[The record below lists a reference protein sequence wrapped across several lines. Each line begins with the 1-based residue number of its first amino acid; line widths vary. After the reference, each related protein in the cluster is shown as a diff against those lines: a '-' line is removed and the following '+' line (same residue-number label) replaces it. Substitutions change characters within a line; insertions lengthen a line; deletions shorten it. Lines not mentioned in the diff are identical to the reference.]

1 MRSRSQAART
11 SSAPAT
17 ETPPAPEPA
26 PVSPPAGAEAPK
38 PMETQGSIEQLED
51 KVDAD
56 AAARDAAQRREN
68 AERPQ
73 TPSEVRDAVSKLSMG
88 THARIVDALFDLPD
102 PMEEYLAIKASLS
115 FGGRASSLSYGQLV
129 DALDDAQSMAE
140 RASRLLASA
149 KITHD
154 AFNLDAEVIRGA
166 LREQAIDDL
175 QQQKAEGKRS
185 KAITKDDVAGVMAIA
200 FPDEY
205 RDLEM
210 RSNKAKRMVT
220 AIEHLYDRA
229 CARAGDLRA
238 MVQRTREV

>member
-1 MRSRSQAART
+1 
-11 SSAPAT
+11 
-17 ETPPAPEPA
+17 
-26 PVSPPAGAEAPK
+26 
-38 PMETQGSIEQLED
+38 METRVSIDSKADELGS

-56 AAARDAAQRREN
+56 ITEREAAQRRSH
-68 AERPQ
+68 AEAPS
-73 TPSEVRDAVSKLSMG
+73 TPNEVREAVNKLSMG

-102 PMEEYLAIKASLS
+102 PMAEYLAIKASLT

-129 DALDDAQSMAE
+129 DALDDAQSVAE

-149 KITHD
+149 KVTHD
-154 AFNLDAEVIRGA
+154 AFEMDAQVIEGA
-166 LREQAIDDL
+166 LREQAVADL

-185 KAITKDDVAGVMAIA
+185 KAITNDDIAAVMAAA

-205 RDLEM
+205 RDLQSR
-210 RSNKAKRMVT
+210 RSKAKRTVL
-220 AIEHLYDRA
+220 AIEQLYDRA